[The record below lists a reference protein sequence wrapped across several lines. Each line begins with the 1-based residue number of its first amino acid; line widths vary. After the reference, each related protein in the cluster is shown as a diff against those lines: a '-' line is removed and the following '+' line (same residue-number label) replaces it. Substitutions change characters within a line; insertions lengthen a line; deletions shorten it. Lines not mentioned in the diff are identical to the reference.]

1 MLADLK
7 EAAVV
12 KDLSRSY
19 GEHTKDAVRL
29 EHVIEEINSSLER
42 QKYIWD
48 EAKSCLSNYDGQD
61 FIRKAVE
68 LEKETDRIPALV
80 KSYGSI
86 ADELYAQLQLTKSKK
101 TEEMDQLSD
110 SIQITLNSDTDWFDS
125 YVRQDGERRK
135 EVEALA
141 AEAINIKNIIERS
154 KDRALEVG
162 QIIDEWESS
171 SDDDDDDGP
180 DLSELWGSVRNIWC
194 EIHISMLSYTNGVKD
209 SQKEKILEKV
219 ESLVRDGLM
228 SLVLPEGTQI
238 SKGQLDLNSF
248 PSLIYS
254 EEQGEIDGLID
265 RILFEEYCGRFL
277 TSFLSEEDKMV
288 KYELEYLIGGMN
300 SDEKNFSQA
309 VTDVLTIREGLN
321 LVHILMDQEK
331 RKEAEALAG
340 VITGVTG
347 TAPLT
352 GLVAFF
358 VMSIWA
364 MGEAIMDVRRLLQG
378 EKVAF
383 IKSKDN
389 WRLSLQELLDSGSSG
404 SFEGEGSDNNG
415 VSYTGYLKL
424 LLFLSHSTR
433 QYYRLMD
440 VIQMNLR
447 TTDTEFRMTHCVYGA
462 EIQGK
467 GRGQHFFFGVLEP
480 AYPIEV
486 RTEKA
491 Y

>member
-1 MLADLK
+1 
-7 EAAVV
+7 
-12 KDLSRSY
+12 
-19 GEHTKDAVRL
+19 
-29 EHVIEEINSSLER
+29 
-42 QKYIWD
+42 
-48 EAKSCLSNYDGQD
+48 
-61 FIRKAVE
+61 
-68 LEKETDRIPALV
+68 
-80 KSYGSI
+80 
-86 ADELYAQLQLTKSKK
+86 
-101 TEEMDQLSD
+101 
-110 SIQITLNSDTDWFDS
+110 
-125 YVRQDGERRK
+125 
-135 EVEALA
+135 
-141 AEAINIKNIIERS
+141 
-154 KDRALEVG
+154 
-162 QIIDEWESS
+162 
-171 SDDDDDDGP
+171 
-180 DLSELWGSVRNIWC
+180 
-194 EIHISMLSYTNGVKD
+194 MLSYTNGVKD
-209 SQKEKILEKV
+209 PQKEKILEKV
-219 ESLVRDGLM
+219 ESLVRNGLM

-248 PSLIYS
+248 PSKIYS

-277 TSFLSEEDKMV
+277 TSFLSEEDKTV
-288 KYELEYLIGGMN
+288 KYELEYLVAGMN

-309 VTDVLTIREGLN
+309 VTDVLAIREGLN

-358 VMSIWA
+358 VMSVWA

-383 IKSKDN
+383 VKSKDN
-389 WRLSLQELLDSGSSG
+389 WRLSLQGLLDSGSSG

-447 TTDTEFRMTHCVYGA
+447 TTDTEFRMSHCVYGA
-462 EIQGK
+462 EIQGQ

-480 AYPIEV
+480 VYSIEV